1 MGALPLLPM
10 KTPALLVA
18 ALILATLPVHAA
30 DAPPVVLLWPN
41 GAPGSEGKTSPEKV
55 VTARNGERVIT
66 NVNVPSLTIFLPAK
80 DKATGAG
87 VIVMPGG
94 GHYQL
99 SFDSEGTYVAQWL
112 ADHGIAAF
120 VLKNRLARTAP
131 GATRPPEDTGPPYTV
146 EKDEYN
152 DVARSMRL
160 VRSRAAE
167 WEIDPARLGVMGFS
181 AGGELAAMISLR
193 YDDGK
198 ADDADPIERQGTKP
212 AFQGLFYPGNS
223 KAIVPV
229 KDSPPAFL
237 LCGGADRPDI
247 SEGLPNVY
255 LLFKKAGVPVDLH
268 ILAGVSHG
276 FGLRASYKD
285 VRSEWPQMFYSWL
298 RDQKFLAARQ

>member
-1 MGALPLLPM
+1 M
-10 KTPALLVA
+10 KIPSLIIASVALL
-18 ALILATLPVHAA
+18 TLRAVAA

-55 VTARNGERVIT
+55 VTDRTGERVIT
-66 NVNVPSLTIFLPAK
+66 NVNFPSLTVFLPAK

-87 VIVMPGG
+87 VIVAPGG

-120 VLKNRLARTAP
+120 VLKNRLARQPPTAR
-131 GATRPPEDTGPPYTV
+131 GATPPAGDTGPAYTV

-152 DVARSMRL
+152 DIARAMRL
-160 VRSRAAE
+160 VRSRATE
-167 WEIDPARLGVMGFS
+167 WETDPARLGVMGFS
-181 AGGELAAMISLR
+181 AGGELAAMISMR

-212 AFQGLFYPGNS
+212 AFQALCYPGNS
-223 KAIVPV
+223 KAVQPV

-247 SEGLPNVY
+247 SEGLPAMY

-268 ILAGVSHG
+268 ILAGVGHG

-285 VRSEWPQMFYSWL
+285 SRAEWPNLFYSWL
-298 RDQKFLAARQ
+298 RDQKFLVARKQ

>member
-1 MGALPLLPM
+1 M
-10 KTPALLVA
+10 KIPALLLA
-18 ALILATLPVHAA
+18 SLALVTLNAVAA

-55 VTARNGERVIT
+55 VTDRTGERVIT
-66 NVNVPSLTIFLPAK
+66 NVNFPSLTIFLPAK

-112 ADHGIAAF
+112 ADHGVSAF
-120 VLKNRLARTAP
+120 VLKNRLARQPPAARGAP
-131 GATRPPEDTGPPYTV
+131 PPAAQDPGPAYTV

-152 DVARSMRL
+152 DVARAMRL

-181 AGGELAAMISLR
+181 AGGELAAMISMR

-198 ADDADPIERQGTKP
+198 PDDADPIERQGTKP

-223 KAIVPV
+223 KAIQPV
-229 KDSPPAFL
+229 KGSPPAFL

-247 SEGLPNVY
+247 AEGLPAVY
-255 LLFKKAGVPVDLH
+255 LLFKKAAVPVDLH
-268 ILAGVSHG
+268 ILAGIGHG
-276 FGLRASYKD
+276 FGLRPSYKD
-285 VRSEWPQMFYSWL
+285 VRAEWPQMFLSWL
-298 RDQKFLAARQ
+298 RDQKFLVAKKQG

>member
-1 MGALPLLPM
+1 M
-10 KTPALLVA
+10 KIPALLFA
-18 ALILATLPVHAA
+18 SLSLLTLSVRAA

-41 GAPGSEGKTSPEKV
+41 GAPGSEGNNSPEKV
-55 VTARNGERVIT
+55 VTDRTGERVIT
-66 NVNVPSLTIFLPAK
+66 NVNVPSLTVFLPAK

-99 SFDSEGTYVAQWL
+99 SFDSEGCYVAQWL

-120 VLKNRLARTAP
+120 VLKYRLAKLPR
-131 GATRPPEDTGPPYTV
+131 GATRPPEDTGAPYTV

-152 DVARSMRL
+152 DVARAMRL
-160 VRSRAAE
+160 VRSRATE
-167 WEIDPARLGVMGFS
+167 WETDPTRLGVMGFS
-181 AGGELAAMISLR
+181 AGGELCTLICQH

-198 ADDADPIERQGTKP
+198 ADATDPIDRQGTKP

-223 KAIVPV
+223 QAIAPD
-229 KDSPPAFL
+229 KGSPPAFL
-237 LCGGADRPDI
+237 LCGGNDRPDI

-268 ILAGVSHG
+268 ILAGVGHG
-276 FGLRASYKD
+276 FGLHAANKGATA
-285 VRSEWPQMFYSWL
+285 EWPQLFYGWL
-298 RDQKFLAARQ
+298 RDRKFLTQKP

>member
-1 MGALPLLPM
+1 M
-10 KTPALLVA
+10 KTPALLFA
-18 ALILATLPVHAA
+18 SLILATLSVRAA

-41 GAPGSEGKTSPEKV
+41 GAPGSEGNTSPEKV

-66 NVNVPSLTIFLPAK
+66 NVNVPSLTVFLPAK

-112 ADHGIAAF
+112 ADHGISAF
-120 VLKNRLARTAP
+120 VLKNRLARLAP
-131 GATRPPEDTGPPYTV
+131 GATRPAEDTGAQYTV

-181 AGGELAAMISLR
+181 AGGELAAMISMR

-198 ADDADPIERQGTKP
+198 ANDPDPIERQGTKP

-223 KAIVPV
+223 KAVVPV
-229 KDSPPAFL
+229 KGSPPAFL

-255 LLFKKAGVPVDLH
+255 LLFKKAGVPVYLH
-268 ILAGVSHG
+268 ILSGVGHG

-285 VRSEWPQMFYSWL
+285 VRSEWPQYFYSWL
-298 RDQKFLAARQ
+298 RDEKFLTTK